1 MGTSNNR
8 VELPGSLVS
17 GEWLEANLGKPGLA
31 IIDIRGYVKSSP
43 IDGGEPG
50 HQKAQ
55 YVGAPEEYAASHIP
69 GSVFVD
75 WTRDI
80 VNPDDPVPAQIAT
93 AEAFGAAMGALG
105 IGNDT
110 AVIAVDH
117 NGGHFSGRIWW
128 ALRYFGHQAVAILDG
143 GWNKWAADGR
153 PVTTEPTTVQPSTF
167 VASTHAGLRSTVD
180 DVHQTMRNGG
190 ALLVDARDADQ
201 YAGETWR
208 GSRRGHIPGAVNLST
223 KSLVNTDGTWKSDEE
238 LAELVAAAGITSE
251 TPVIAYCNGGVTAT
265 GVLFAL
271 DRIGHTQWSNYDG
284 SWNEWGERHDLPV
297 EHD

>member
-17 GEWLEANLGKPGLA
+17 GDWLEANLGKPGLA

-43 IDGGEPG
+43 IDGGAPG
-50 HQKAQ
+50 HQTAQ

-93 AEAFGAAMGALG
+93 AEAFGAAIGALG

-110 AVIAVDH
+110 VVIAVDH

-143 GWNKWAADGR
+143 GWNKWSADGR
-153 PVTTEPTTVQPSTF
+153 PVTAEPTSAQPATF
-167 VASTHAGLRSTVD
+167 VASTRPGLRSTVD
-180 DVHQTMRNGG
+180 DVHETMRNGG
-190 ALLVDARDADQ
+190 ALLVDARDAEQ
-201 YAGETWR
+201 YSGETWR

-238 LAELVAAAGITSE
+238 LAELVSAAGITSE

-271 DRIGHTQWSNYDG
+271 DRLGHTQWSNYDG